1 MAGRTKANGRC
12 LGAKNMNHLSLL
24 VIALYLFVTS
34 IAVVKAEDSESSR
47 NPYEALVPQYL
58 LGLAHAPEVHQE
70 LELTEAQV
78 QGLESLFHEID
89 NVWFPARLLPQAS
102 QRKTVHEL
110 EQKLL
115 HWFDENTSDEQRK
128 RLGQLEY
135 YSQSS
140 RILLRE
146 DVRSRV
152 GLEASQQS
160 KLAVLARATDD
171 AQQKLSQIQFGDP
184 DAKGLQSKFNDAYK
198 AERGALTK
206 LVTNDQRLKLND
218 LLGPTFDPSK
228 LSRIYAMAPEF
239 NTVEHWINSEPLTMS
254 ELKGKVVI
262 VHFYAFECHNCHANF
277 AIYQRW
283 YKELTSKGVVI
294 VGIQTPETDR
304 ERNPDAV
311 KSAASQREFRFPIVV
326 DLESKNWRSWGNTMW
341 PTVYI
346 VDKNGYI
353 RHWWQGELN
362 WNGATADKTI
372 DQLVAELLAE
382 KI

>member
-1 MAGRTKANGRC
+1 
-12 LGAKNMNHLSLL
+12 MNHLSLL

>member
-1 MAGRTKANGRC
+1 MRDR
-12 LGAKNMNHLSLL
+12 SL
-24 VIALYLFVTS
+24 VTFAICISFAS
-34 IAVVKAEDSESSR
+34 IAGVKAEDSKPSP
-47 NPYEALVPQYL
+47 NPYEALVPHYL

-78 QGLESLFHEID
+78 QGLERLFHEID
-89 NVWFPARLLPQAS
+89 AVWFPARLLPQAA
-102 QRKTVHEL
+102 QRKRVREL

-146 DVRSRV
+146 DVRSRI

-160 KLAVLARATDD
+160 KLALLARATDD
-171 AQQKLSQIQFGDP
+171 AQQKLSQTQFGDP
-184 DAKGLQSKFNDAYK
+184 SLKGLQSKFNDAYK
-198 AERGALTK
+198 VERAALTK
-206 LVTNDQRLKLND
+206 LVSNDQRLKINE

-228 LSRIYAMAPEF
+228 LSRIYAMAPDF
-239 NTVEHWINSEPLTMS
+239 TAVEHWINSEPLTMS
-254 ELKGKVVI
+254 DLKGKVVI

-283 YKELTSKGVVI
+283 YKELTSKGVVV
-294 VGIQTPETDR
+294 VGIQTPETDK
-304 ERNPDAV
+304 ERNLDAV
-311 KSAASQREFRFPIVV
+311 KSAASQRELNFPILV
-326 DLESKNWRSWGNTMW
+326 DLESKNWSSWGNTMW
-341 PTVYI
+341 PTVYV

-353 RHWWQGELN
+353 RQWWQGELN

-372 DQLVAELLAE
+372 EQLVEELLAE
-382 KI
+382 KT